1 MDQQPARPAPRARP
15 ARPAA
20 RPGSSEP
27 VTGQTSPKPR
37 RRPAKPEAR
46 GEPAVGK
53 PHAGEEM
60 RTRARAEE
68 GDKGAGDESE
78 ERQAKAP
85 WHFKFIIVGSIVYL
99 GWRLY
104 QGISWLAHHL

>member
-1 MDQQPARPAPRARP
+1 
-15 ARPAA
+15 
-20 RPGSSEP
+20 
-27 VTGQTSPKPR
+27 
-37 RRPAKPEAR
+37 
-46 GEPAVGK
+46 
-53 PHAGEEM
+53 M